1 MLKTSIRRS
10 ALVLLLAAGSVGATA
25 GVAGASGPT
34 VKVQLTPKQTKSACG
49 TFVGTIIFG
58 DGSGSLDC
66 SSGVATI
73 PNDPLEN

>member
-1 MLKTSIRRS
+1 MLKTTIRRS

-49 TFVGTIIFG
+49 NFVGTIIFG
-58 DGSGSLDC
+58 DGSGSIDC
-66 SSGVATI
+66 STGVATI